1 MKFMMV
7 FEGIDRA
14 SRVMNKIASVEKKT
28 AAAAKASSAAAQSAA
43 NAATAATT
51 RQASGLNK
59 MQRAANA
66 AFNAVQSGAKAAGR
80 AVTTLHQRT
89 LALGKLGLGTVGDG
103 AGKAFWRLTVA
114 ASGAVTAFGGAS
126 LAAGQLIGTA
136 SKFQRFQTILE
147 TTEGSSAKA
156 KKAMDWVSDFAIKTP
171 YELDQVMESFVALRS
186 RGIDPTQ
193 GLLKALGDTSAA
205 MGVPL
210 MQGVEA
216 IADAVTGENERLKE
230 FGITSSKV
238 GKTIVY
244 EYTNRAGKMMKALV
258 DASNRMAIQT
268 KLMDIFNEKYG
279 GAMVNLSSKWDG
291 MISNLADLWGKFELA
306 IMNAG
311 LFDWMQGKLRTIL
324 ETLDKLQASG
334 DFDRWAAKIGGTI
347 QTVLMSAW
355 SFATR
360 TLEVLE
366 KLSGY
371 LRSAAAYV
379 GGWERL
385 AVVLAGFAFAPT
397 LIATAAGLVQIAVG
411 LTMIGAALAA
421 NPYVLAITVAV
432 TAVAAGAALIYA
444 NWDKIAAFFSNV
456 WTSIAAGA
464 QAAWQGVK
472 NWIGFD
478 PVAALS
484 VGWSSL
490 SATIS
495 KWWDS
500 LPSLEWSAIVSGAMD
515 WGKYIIAINWMDYLP
530 SFSWPSLPSFE
541 WPKLPEF
548 HWPKL
553 LTLELP
559 KLPDV
564 ASYISDFGDGAMQA
578 IDAVSVRLGNAWSR
592 VKAAFSFGEETAAAN
607 IDVTDPATIK
617 AAAAATAALKAD
629 MQSVAAIDTT
639 GAMAKL
645 SALDSAAKQVAA
657 GVTSS
662 IRRVQ
667 AFLDNVSFFSQG
679 AALMDTM
686 AAGIRS
692 RAAVAVAE
700 IAKVAQAMRDHLPSS
715 PAKVGPLSDI
725 HKLRFAETIAQS
737 IRPEPMVKA
746 MRAAALATMAA
757 AAISAPV
764 LTPAAAMPT
773 ADVAQ
778 RATAEQAIS
787 ADKARANVAKLV
799 VQAGSRQ
806 SQDGGSAGRQ
816 IVYSPT
822 VNFPANA
829 SAQDKMDFGKM
840 LREHSRELER
850 IMDEVDRSN
859 LRTRV

>member
-28 AAAAKASSAAAQSAA
+28 AAASKASSAAAQSAT
-43 NAATAATT
+43 NAATAATA
-51 RQASGLNK
+51 RQVSGLNK

-66 AFNAVQSGAKAAGR
+66 AFNTVQSGAKAAGR

-244 EYTNRAGKMMKALV
+244 EYTNRAGKMMKASV
-258 DASNRMAIQT
+258 EASNRMAIQT

-371 LRSAAAYV
+371 LQSAAAYV

-385 AVVLAGFAFAPT
+385 AVVLAGVAFGPT

-411 LTMIGAALAA
+411 LSMLSAALVA
-421 NPYVLAITVAV
+421 NPVVLIIAAI
-432 TAVAAGAALIYA
+432 AAGAVAIYA
-444 NWDKIAAFFSNV
+444 NWDRIAAFFSNV

-484 VGWSSL
+484 AGWSSL
-490 SATIS
+490 SGTIS

-500 LPSLEWSAIVSGAMD
+500 LPALEWSAIVSGAME
-515 WGKYIIAINWMDYLP
+515 WGKYITAINWKDYLP
-530 SFSWPSLPSFE
+530 SFSWPALPSFE

-548 HWPKL
+548 RWPKL
-553 LTLELP
+553 LSLELP

-564 ASYISDFGDGAMQA
+564 ASYISDFGDSAMQA

-607 IDVTDPATIK
+607 ITVTDPATIK
-617 AAAAATAALKAD
+617 AAAATAALKAD
-629 MQSVAAIDTT
+629 MQSVAAIDTS

-645 SALDSAAKQVAA
+645 SALDGAAKQVAA

-662 IRRVQ
+662 IRRAQ

-700 IAKVAQAMRDHLPSS
+700 IAKIAQAMRDHLPSS

-764 LTPAAAMPT
+764 MTPATAMPA

-806 SQDGGSAGRQ
+806 SQDSGSAGRQ

-829 SAQDKMDFGKM
+829 SAQDKMDFGKL

-850 IMDEVDRSN
+850 IMDETDRRNS
-859 LRTRV
+859 RSRV